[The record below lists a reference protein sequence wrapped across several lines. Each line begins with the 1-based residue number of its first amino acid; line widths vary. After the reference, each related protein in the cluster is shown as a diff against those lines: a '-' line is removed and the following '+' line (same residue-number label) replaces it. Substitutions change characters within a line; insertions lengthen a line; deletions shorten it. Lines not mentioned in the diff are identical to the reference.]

1 MTGFTSKRLM
11 SKARIVLEYDRQE
24 AVNEAIQWAGTA
36 CFMVMYVLMSFFKE
50 LHPWNIV
57 AGALGSALYLAW
69 AYRVANKP
77 QVITNVVGL
86 TLLLVGLYNALG

>member
-11 SKARIVLEYDRQE
+11 SRAKIVLEYDREE

-36 CFMVMYVLMSFFKE
+36 CFMAMYVLMSFFKE

-57 AGALGSALYLAW
+57 AGAVGSSLYLAW

-86 TLLLVGLYNALG
+86 SIMVVGLFHTLG